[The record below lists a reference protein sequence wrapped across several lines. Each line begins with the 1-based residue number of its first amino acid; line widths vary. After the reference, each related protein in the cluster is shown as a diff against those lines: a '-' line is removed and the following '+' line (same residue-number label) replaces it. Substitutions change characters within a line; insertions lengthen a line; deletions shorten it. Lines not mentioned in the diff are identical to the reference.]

1 MKKYLRWVLVAA
13 VAFFLGQAIW
23 HNWQT
28 VAAVRITPIGGVSL
42 AIAFLLSL
50 LAHIVAGSVW
60 ADILNTLGQT
70 VSRLWG
76 VKVYLKTNLAKYLPG
91 NIWHFYGRF
100 NACKER
106 GIPGGTALLSI
117 LLEPLLM
124 LAAALII
131 SIGLAPFSPI
141 FSLLGLTIVL
151 ISIHPRCLNPLLK
164 QVGRIKREK
173 LAIANI
179 PQLQQYPLRPL
190 LGELIF
196 LILRGTGFVV
206 TWSSIHPIVPDQLPS
221 LYSSFSLAWL
231 LGLVIPG
238 LPGGLGVF
246 EAAIVT
252 LLQHQLNA
260 GELLAIVG
268 LYRLVST
275 GAEIVGAG
283 LAAKLP
289 TRLEFP

>member
-1 MKKYLRWVLVAA
+1 MKKYLRWILVVA
-13 VAFFLGQAIW
+13 VAFFLGQAVW

-28 VAAVRITPIGGVSL
+28 VAAVRITPIGGVRL
-42 AIAFLLSL
+42 TIAFLLSL

-60 ADILNTLGQT
+60 ADILNTLGQS
-70 VSRLWG
+70 VRPLWG

-106 GIPGGTALLSI
+106 QIPGGTALLSI

-131 SIGLAPFSPI
+131 TIGLAPFSPI

-151 ISIHPRCLNPLLK
+151 LSIHPRCLNPLLK
-164 QVGRIKREK
+164 QAGRMKREK
-173 LAIANI
+173 LAIEKI

-190 LGELIF
+190 LGELGF
-196 LILRGTGFVV
+196 LILRGTGFVI
-206 TWSSIHPIVPDQLPS
+206 TWSSIHPIGFQQLPT

-231 LGLVIPG
+231 LGLIIPG
-238 LPGGLGVF
+238 LPGGIGVF

-252 LLQHQLNA
+252 LLHYQLNP

-283 LAAKLP
+283 LATKLESP
-289 TRLEFP
+289 

>member
-1 MKKYLRWVLVAA
+1 MKKYLRWVLMVA
-13 VAFFLGQAIW
+13 VAFFLGQALW

-28 VAAVRITPIGGVSL
+28 VAAVRITPIGALSL
-42 AIAFLLSL
+42 TIAFLLSL

-60 ADILNTLGQT
+60 ADILSTLGQT

-106 GIPGGTALLSI
+106 EIPGDTALLSI

-131 SIGLAPFSPI
+131 TIGLAPFSPI
-141 FSLLGLTIVL
+141 FSLFGLTIVL
-151 ISIHPRCLNPLLK
+151 LSIHPGCLNTILK
-164 QVGRIKREK
+164 QVGRMKREK

-190 LGELIF
+190 LGELGF
-196 LILRGTGFVV
+196 LVLRGTGFVV
-206 TWSSIHPIVPDQLPS
+206 TWNSIHPIVPTQLPS

-238 LPGGLGVF
+238 LPGGLAVF
-246 EAAIVT
+246 EAAIVA

-268 LYRLVST
+268 VYRLVST

-283 LAAKLP
+283 LAAKLESP
-289 TRLEFP
+289 

>member
-1 MKKYLRWVLVAA
+1 MKKYLRWILVVT
-13 VAFFLGQAIW
+13 VAFFLGQAVW

-42 AIAFLLSL
+42 TIAFLVSL

-60 ADILNTLGQT
+60 ADILNTLGQS
-70 VSRLWG
+70 VRPLWG

-100 NACKER
+100 NACKEHE
-106 GIPGGTALLSI
+106 IPGGTALLSI

-131 SIGLAPFSPI
+131 TIGFAPFSPI
-141 FSLLGLTIVL
+141 LSLFGLTIVL
-151 ISIHPRCLNPLLK
+151 FSIHPRCLNPLLK
-164 QVGRIKREK
+164 QVGRMKREK
-173 LAIANI
+173 LAIAKI

-190 LGELIF
+190 LGELGF
-196 LILRGTGFVV
+196 LILRGTGFII
-206 TWSSIHPIVPDQLPS
+206 TWSSIHPIGFHQLPT

-231 LGLVIPG
+231 FGLIIPG
-238 LPGGLGVF
+238 LPGGIGVF
-246 EAAIVT
+246 EAAIVA

-268 LYRLVST
+268 VYRLVST

-283 LAAKLP
+283 LAAKLESP
-289 TRLEFP
+289 